1 MHNMHVQRFQDSNER
16 TDKNP
21 WLGLW
26 RVSVKRGVG
35 VYLFLKNVVLGLGL
49 GLTLTLTLTRTLNLT
64 LTLNNSNLTITLTLK
79 QHSLKKKKKRWTPT
93 PAPRFTDTRLRR
105 ELWKRLSPIPM
116 AMFLPKSALFCDKI
130 SDVMIFPGYSADRS
144 FNRSRE
150 KWILLRWDIFMLCD
164 AIFRFPF
171 HLRGGSSA
179 RWQQELLK
187 DVEDDRTSPL
197 LLGSHQSCSY
207 NGFET

>member
-93 PAPRFTDTRLRR
+93 PAPRFTDTSLRR
-105 ELWKRLSPIPM
+105 ELWKRPSPIPM

-187 DVEDDRTSPL
+187 DVEDDRASPL
-197 LLGSHQSCSY
+197 LLGSYQSCSY

>member
-1 MHNMHVQRFQDSNER
+1 MHNMHVHRFQDSNER

-49 GLTLTLTLTRTLNLT
+49 GLTLTLTLT
-64 LTLNNSNLTITLTLK
+64 LNNSNLTITLTLK
-79 QHSLKKKKKRWTPT
+79 QHSLKKKKKKIDPDPG
-93 PAPRFTDTRLRR
+93 PAFYWHPFA
-105 ELWKRLSPIPM
+105 KRIVEEAKPNPYGD
-116 AMFLPKSALFCDKI
+116 FLPKSALFCDKI

-197 LLGSHQSCSY
+197 LLDSHQSCSY

>member
-21 WLGLW
+21 CLGFR
-26 RVSVKRGVG
+26 RVSVKQ
-35 VYLFLKNVVLGLGL
+35 GLGERPSFFKECCFRVRASVD
-49 GLTLTLTLTRTLNLT
+49 TNPNPNPKTAF
-64 LTLNNSNLTITLTLK
+64 S
-79 QHSLKKKKKRWTPT
+79 KKRIDPD
-93 PAPRFTDTRLRR
+93 PAQRCTDTRLPR
-105 ELWKRLSPIPM
+105 ELWKRPSPIPM
-116 AMFLPKSALFCDKI
+116 AIFFLPKSALFCDKI
-130 SDVMIFPGYSADRS
+130 SDVMIFGRPLFQWIDGEVDLIEMRYLYAVWRSAP
-144 FNRSRE
+144 F
-150 KWILLRWDIFMLCD
+150 FT
-164 AIFRFPF
+164 IFRFPI
-171 HLRGGSSA
+171 HLRGGNSA